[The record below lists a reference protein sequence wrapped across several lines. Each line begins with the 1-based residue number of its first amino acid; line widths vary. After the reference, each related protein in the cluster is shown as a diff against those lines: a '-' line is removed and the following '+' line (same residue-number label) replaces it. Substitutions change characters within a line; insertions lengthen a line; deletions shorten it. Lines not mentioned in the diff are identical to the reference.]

1 MKKQYYLPGLIIFF
15 ILFLLSTILNF
26 DFTYMGNK
34 SDKVTGI
41 VINYYLF
48 TIILQAIKILVF
60 YLFIG
65 IILNCIFYTA
75 LKELQKRF
83 NLFKVKENKFLLIF
97 TIIGLLLYTFIF
109 FSKKILLNPQ
119 LYLENFAGHSRF
131 FKSYLFFLTDYVGP
145 IIPVFLLS
153 IIYIFVISLFI
164 LSADWMK
171 LIQKIFNLKKY
182 FYFRYSKLIIILVG
196 LISIFV
202 ILYENNIIFYNKTNT
217 RPNILIIS
225 ADALRPDHLSFN
237 RYKKK
242 TTPNIDSFAEKSL
255 QIRGTFTALPRTFP
269 AWVSILSS
277 KYPMTHGINH
287 MFPRTRERNIQF
299 DTAVSYLNE
308 HGYRTAV
315 ISDFAGDIFP
325 RIEMDFKKV
334 IAPQMNT
341 TVLIKQIMLE
351 KQTFLLPF
359 ITNKLGL
366 FLFPEIRDFAKL
378 SFSGVLTEE
387 TINEID
393 SSRGEPFFIVTFYS
407 VTHFPYAAP
416 YPYFKKFSNPEY
428 KGQHKYLK
436 DRILNLDNNKNASK
450 RNPQDASKEDKEQ
463 VNALYDG
470 CLNLLD
476 NEFGKIIEYLKK
488 KKLFDNTIVII
499 TSDHG
504 ENLYEKKF
512 GMGHGEHLKGNYSL
526 EIPLIIH
533 YPKIDEKGKT
543 IKRASSSIDIMPTV
557 FDIAGL
563 KIPDYFDGISI
574 LKKSDSFDSIGNNK
588 PDAYCE
594 TGMWFDNDKSS
605 PLFFHHQRIDYPDI
619 SGVSE
624 IDFTYKD
631 EVVISQKY
639 QNIVNGAKYRAIYS
653 GRYKLIY
660 IPLKTGPK
668 FELYDYLKDPD
679 NENDL
684 SANRKNILDIMKKKF
699 YNFIDEKSAGNY
711 LIKNGILFP
720 AFADPVF

>member
-1 MKKQYYLPGLIIFF
+1 M
-15 ILFLLSTILNF
+15 N
-26 DFTYMGNK
+26 
-34 SDKVTGI
+34 
-41 VINYYLF
+41 
-48 TIILQAIKILVF
+48 
-60 YLFIG
+60 IG
-65 IILNCIFYTA
+65 
-75 LKELQKRF
+75 
-83 NLFKVKENKFLLIF
+83 
-97 TIIGLLLYTFIF
+97 
-109 FSKKILLNPQ
+109 
-119 LYLENFAGHSRF
+119 
-131 FKSYLFFLTDYVGP
+131 
-145 IIPVFLLS
+145 
-153 IIYIFVISLFI
+153 
-164 LSADWMK
+164 
-171 LIQKIFNLKKY
+171 
-182 FYFRYSKLIIILVG
+182 
-196 LISIFV
+196 
-202 ILYENNIIFYNKTNT
+202 
-217 RPNILIIS
+217 
-225 ADALRPDHLSFN
+225 
-237 RYKKK
+237 YK
-242 TTPNIDSFAEKSL
+242 
-255 QIRGTFTALPRTFP
+255 
-269 AWVSILSS
+269 
-277 KYPMTHGINH
+277 
-287 MFPRTRERNIQF
+287 
-299 DTAVSYLNE
+299 
-308 HGYRTAV
+308 TAV

-325 RIEMDFKKV
+325 RIEMGFKKV
-334 IAPQMNT
+334 LAPEMNT

-359 ITNKLGL
+359 IINKLGL
-366 FLFPEIRDFAKL
+366 FFFPEIRDFAKL

-416 YPYFKKFSNPEY
+416 YPYFKKFSDPEY

-436 DRILNLDNNKNASK
+436 DRILNLDNNKSASK
-450 RNPQDASKEDKEQ
+450 QNQQDASKEDKKQ

-470 CLNLLD
+470 CVNVLD

-488 KKLFDNTIVII
+488 NKLLDNTIVII

-504 ENLYEKKF
+504 ENLYEKEF

-526 EIPLIIH
+526 EIPFIIH
-533 YPKIDEKGKT
+533 YPKLIEKGKT
-543 IKRASSSIDIMPTV
+543 VQTASSSIDIMPTV

-563 KIPDYFDGISI
+563 KIPEYFDGRSI
-574 LKKSDSFDSIGNNK
+574 LKKSGSVDSIGNNN

-684 SANRKNILDIMKKKF
+684 SGNQKDVLDIMKKKF
-699 YNFIDEKSAGNY
+699 YHFIDEKSSGNY
-711 LIKNGILFP
+711 IIKNGILFP